1 VSERSPHFVIAGA
14 PKAGTT
20 SLYEYLLQH
29 PNVFMPA
36 KKEPVFFCGY
46 EREFRGPGSEVFNE
60 NLVVEEEEYLGL
72 FSEAPAGSVTGE
84 ASTDYL
90 SCPESPYR
98 LKEWNPSARIVICLR
113 NPIER
118 AYSEHMHLV
127 RDMLETKTFRDALE
141 LEEERAAR
149 SWIPLFWHVKRG
161 LYYESVRRYLDA
173 FGDQRVKVI
182 LHEEL
187 TRSPASVVEGI
198 FEFLGIASVPVG
210 VAEQHNASGRPRLRK
225 LQAFLLHENRVKS
238 AIKRLA
244 PRKIRTRVKEAALS
258 ANLRRSA
265 VSEEDFGYLKD
276 RFAVDVEKLQGLL
289 DVNLEHW
296 MRHGHPNPPLT
307 TLSREGP
314 YPGGIG

>member
-1 VSERSPHFVIAGA
+1 MIAGA

-20 SLYEYLLQH
+20 SLYRYLLQH
-29 PNVFMPA
+29 PGIFMPA

-60 NLVVEEEEYLGL
+60 NLVVDEEEYMGL
-72 FSEAPAGSVTGE
+72 FSRAPAGSLTGE

-98 LKEWNPSARIVICLR
+98 LERWNPSARVVICLR

-127 RDMLETKTFRDALE
+127 RDMLETKTFRESLE
-141 LEEERAAR
+141 LEDERAAR
-149 SWIPLFWHVKRG
+149 NWIPLFWHVRRG
-161 LYYESVRRYLDA
+161 LYHESVRRYLDV

-187 TRSPASVVEGI
+187 RRSPASVVEEI
-198 FEFLGIASVPVG
+198 FGFLGLAPVPVE
-210 VAEQHNASGRPRLRK
+210 VAVQHNASGHPRLRR
-225 LQAFLLHENRVKS
+225 LQAFLLHENRVK
-238 AIKRLA
+238 AAAKRLA
-244 PRKIRTRVKEAALS
+244 PRKIRVRAKEALLS

-265 VSEEDFGYLKD
+265 VSEDDFGYLKE
-276 RFAVDVEKLQGLL
+276 RFAADVERLQGLL
-289 DVNLEHW
+289 GVSLEHW
-296 MRHGHPNPPLT
+296 MRSGDPIPPPT
-307 TLSREGP
+307 AGSREDRKSVV
-314 YPGGIG
+314 

>member
-20 SLYEYLLQH
+20 SLYKYLLQH
-29 PNVFMPA
+29 PDIFMPA

-46 EREFRGPGSEVFNE
+46 ERTFRGPGSGVFNE
-60 NLVVEEEEYLGL
+60 NLVVDDEEYLGL

-127 RDMLETKTFRDALE
+127 RDMLETMSFREALK
-141 LEEERAAR
+141 LEDERAAR
-149 SWIPLFWHVKRG
+149 RWIPLFWHVRRG
-161 LYYESVRRYLDA
+161 LYYESVRRYLDV

-187 TRSPASVVEGI
+187 RRAPALVVEEI
-198 FEFLGIASVPVG
+198 FEFLDIAPVPVE
-210 VAEQHNASGRPRLRK
+210 VAGQHNVSGHPRLRK

-244 PRKIRTRVKEAALS
+244 PRKIRTVFKEAALS
-258 ANLRRSA
+258 ANLRKDVMST
-265 VSEEDFGYLKD
+265 EDYAYLRKKFVGD
-276 RFAVDVEKLQGLL
+276 IEKLQRLL
-289 DVNLEHW
+289 EVDLQHW
-296 MRHGHPNPPLT
+296 MR
-307 TLSREGP
+307 REQLGSQSNLAHRP
-314 YPGGIG
+314 RASS